1 MLWPD
6 SHCDLQD
13 SPEELGYV
21 SDVCD
26 YNVNEKL
33 AGAGVVHGTLSLSLA
48 SENKAI
54 KVDKTSNVVK
64 PETTN
69 PVEATSS
76 NVFNIVKPFPSN
88 KQSETDDHDRD
99 SQLSRQSSVE
109 DTKMDGKSKRKSSG
123 GKSSAIKNKI
133 QMRKM
138 MKEANKMEGPSGVL
152 SDGDH
157 DNDHDSVEE
166 KQDSEL
172 MVDDEIRNSNK
183 TLRPQEVNTAQLTP
197 ETERRMKDWNS
208 RFSNLKHSFDPPGA
222 SDREDDPS
230 RSPSTQRHLEGVQE
244 AESGSRGR
252 SRFKE
257 RGTMGQRSQS
267 AHTNLGHASRNTAP
281 CIVID
286 RVEVAQS
293 KDDKNKNNTMI
304 ARRGSSLTEA
314 QSPKEKSPS
323 IRRFEEET
331 DDEYVQYMNSVD
343 RYRQNNPNPKP
354 FRPVTSRNDAI
365 AAPLRKL
372 SDVVP
377 VSMSAPVPA
386 SAPAPVR
393 GQIQQPQLPL
403 QQPQLS
409 PQQPQLPP
417 QQPQLPPQQQTF
429 HPVTGLQAKS
439 KQTTPVRE
447 EGLGSLGA
455 RISRSVPKEVIR
467 TVKPNQVKPPPPQ
480 KEESQAEILGLVKT
494 NKETGQ
500 VEKTND
506 MDYEDYMNII
516 KKVRISKEH
525 TRVRTEQARLAS
537 MYAQELKRQEEICLE
552 EDRLQQEREKFEKEK
567 WNPPVMSYKADN
579 SLEKGQLDNIEQG
592 EWSKT
597 SHSSLNF
604 KL

>member
-1 MLWPD
+1 M
-6 SHCDLQD
+6 
-13 SPEELGYV
+13 
-21 SDVCD
+21 
-26 YNVNEKL
+26 
-33 AGAGVVHGTLSLSLA
+33 
-48 SENKAI
+48 
-54 KVDKTSNVVK
+54 DKTSKVVK
-64 PETTN
+64 PEANNQVEN
-69 PVEATSS
+69 PGT

-88 KQSETDDHDRD
+88 KQSEIDDHDRD
-99 SQLSRQSSVE
+99 SQPSRQSSVE
-109 DTKMDGKSKRKSSG
+109 DTKMDAKSKRKSSG
-123 GKSSAIKNKI
+123 GKSAIKNKI

-183 TLRPQEVNTAQLTP
+183 TLRPQSVSRAQLTP

-208 RFSNLKHSFDPPGA
+208 RFSNLKHSFDPS
-222 SDREDDPS
+222 SDREEDPS
-230 RSPSTQRHLEGVQE
+230 RSPSTQRHLEAGPSE

-257 RGTMGQRSQS
+257 RGQRSQS
-267 AHTNLGHASRNTAP
+267 AHTSLANRTAAP
-281 CIVID
+281 SIVID

-343 RYRQNNPNPKP
+343 RYRQNNPHPKP
-354 FRPVTSRNDAI
+354 FRPVTARNDAV

-372 SDVVP
+372 SDVAP
-377 VSMSAPVPA
+377 VSVPA
-386 SAPAPVR
+386 SIPAPVR
-393 GQIQQPQLPL
+393 GQIQQPQPA
-403 QQPQLS
+403 
-409 PQQPQLPP
+409 
-417 QQPQLPPQQQTF
+417 QQTF
-429 HPVTGLQAKS
+429 QPVAGLQAKS
-439 KQTTPVRE
+439 KQTTPVRDSSE
-447 EGLGSLGA
+447 MLGSLGA

-467 TVKPNQVKPPPPQ
+467 TVKQSQVKPPPPQ
-480 KEESQAEILGLVKT
+480 KEESQAEILGLVRT

-537 MYAQELKRQEEICLE
+537 MYAQELKRQEEIFLE
-552 EDRLQQEREKFEKEK
+552 EDRLQQEREKIEKEK
-567 WNPPVMSYKADN
+567 SFPAVLSYKAEP

-592 EWSKT
+592 EWSET
-597 SHSSLNF
+597 PHQFPLNL
-604 KL
+604 KD